1 MKTNFKNQNASFH
14 QNEQRALSSPE
25 GKEDRVARLYAERG
39 GPLLA
44 WLVDEARARDIGMQS
59 LARQLGVT
67 YGYIAQLRS
76 GLREV
81 THISQGFAEA
91 CARFLGVPTVMVMV
105 LAGAISIRDFAFP
118 NESDDVFVER
128 AYRRMLLDPKAKEFL
143 PRNPGMLNVEAK
155 TALLR
160 LYAESSGHDVFGW
173 RELPEMVRWLQR
185 AAVVHIDNEL
195 AVVT

>member
-1 MKTNFKNQNASFH
+1 MKTNFKNQNGCVQQH
-14 QNEQRALSSPE
+14 EQGALPKPE
-25 GKEDRVARLYAERG
+25 GKENRVSRLYAGRG

-44 WLVDEARARDIGMQS
+44 WLVDEARIRDIGMQN
-59 LARQLGVT
+59 LARQLGVS

-76 GLREV
+76 GHREV

-91 CARFLGVPTVMVMV
+91 CGRFLGVPTIMVKV

-118 NESDDVFVER
+118 NEPEEVFVER
-128 AYRRMLLDPKAKEFL
+128 AYRRMLLDPKAKEFF
-143 PRNPGMLNVEAK
+143 PRDPGMLSVEAK

-160 LYAESSGHDVFGW
+160 LYAESSGNDVFGW

-185 AAVVHIDNEL
+185 ATMVHIDSEL
-195 AVVT
+195 AVLP